1 VSGRDLKQLLNGF
14 WLFATK
20 LVDQGVTHSVVP
32 EGQNDIGVYHTWECV
47 ALLGEMSN
55 VVPKGLTLLLPAAPE
70 VPRVAEAHI
79 GALEVAGKDLPQ
91 VIPMVYGVSQEMVQP
106 GFGGF
111 YQIDWEELDDEQI
124 IICHSRSTREVV
136 ILQPNTGVN
145 FAIIFG
151 YVAWRPETS
160 RKMSVAHGTPECLGT
175 RPFGAKA
182 VSLMIVVPPLT
193 WVPRT

>member
-151 YVAWRPETS
+151 YVAWSP
-160 RKMSVAHGTPECLGT
+160 
-175 RPFGAKA
+175 
-182 VSLMIVVPPLT
+182 
-193 WVPRT
+193 